1 MTDQS
6 KFSFSSMLVRINVVS
21 SFESLNRLGFID
33 KQSPVSTLDI
43 FCINFYGYLLF
54 LVPEKYFGE
63 FADYFCQAADKME
76 AAAEGSSQASG

>member
-1 MTDQS
+1 M
-6 KFSFSSMLVRINVVS
+6 V
-21 SFESLNRLGFID
+21 
-33 KQSPVSTLDI
+33 
-43 FCINFYGYLLF
+43 F

>member
-1 MTDQS
+1 
-6 KFSFSSMLVRINVVS
+6 MLVKINEES
-21 SFESLNRLGFID
+21 SFESLNRLDFID
-33 KQSPVSTLDI
+33 KQSLVSNLRSILFI
-43 FCINFYGYLLF
+43 FMVF

>member
-1 MTDQS
+1 MY
-6 KFSFSSMLVRINVVS
+6 IY
-21 SFESLNRLGFID
+21 
-33 KQSPVSTLDI
+33 DI
-43 FCINFYGYLLF
+43 C